1 MSVLDRSLFSPA
13 KGVQRGAYVLADIG
27 DHDPELIL
35 MASGSEVDLII
46 KAGERLAAEGKNVRL
61 ISFPSWELFRKQE
74 KSYQELV
81 LIPKVKARLAVE
93 AGVAQGWRE
102 WIGDKGIILSI
113 DRFGASAPA
122 GRLYEEFGLSVD
134 EVIRKSEE
142 LLRKV
147 G

>member
-1 MSVLDRSLFSPA
+1 LYSPA
-13 KGVQRGAYVLADIG
+13 EGLQRGAYILADIG
-27 DHDPELIL
+27 DHDPEIIL

-46 KAGERLAAEGKNVRL
+46 KAGERLAAEGKNVRMV
-61 ISFPSWELFRKQE
+61 SFPSWELFRRQE

-81 LIPKVKARLAVE
+81 LNPKIKARLAIE

-102 WIGDKGIILSI
+102 WVGDMGVIISI

-122 GRLYEEFGLSVD
+122 GRIYKEFGLSID